1 MAGDRPALLGLLLYL
16 LIAVGPTLVFW
27 VALRAL
33 PAALGA
39 FGERRRARRPAPH
52 PTLESQVEDLR
63 RLRRRVCARDR
74 PTHVRRVALQAAYDE
89 TLVAVCDQVDVHSP
103 LTEAVGR
110 DRAFARLQTEAALED
125 AGIVIDPPVGG
136 AAAA

>member
-16 LIAVGPTLVFW
+16 PIAVGSTLVFW

-33 PAALGA
+33 PAGLRA
-39 FGERRRARRPAPH
+39 FGERR
-52 PTLESQVEDLR
+52 
-63 RLRRRVCARDR
+63 
-74 PTHVRRVALQAAYDE
+74 VALQPAYDE
-89 TLVAVCDQVDVHSP
+89 KSPTVCDQVGAHSP

-110 DRAFARLQTEAALED
+110 DRAFTRLQTEAALED